1 MNVRPLI
8 WAALV
13 CTIGAPVIAT
23 ANTGSNP
30 EPESAKE
37 WRFRVLLDD
46 TEIGYHTF
54 RLTEQAGELVVDSE
68 ARFRVRILFFDAYRY
83 EHVNRERWNE
93 RCLMGIDSK
102 TDVNGKTT
110 RVSGSDDG
118 REFVVQAG
126 DGTVAIGD
134 CVMSFAYWNPAFL
147 EQKRL
152 LNSQTGDYVDVDI
165 RRVGKEEV
173 AVRGQ
178 SVSATGFELA
188 ADKLNMELWYSP
200 DREWLG
206 LQSTTK
212 GGRMLRYVLL

>member
-1 MNVRPLI
+1 MSVRSLF
-8 WAALV
+8 AAIIV
-13 CTIGAPVIAT
+13 CAVGTT
-23 ANTGSNP
+23 AVASTTQGPIP

-54 RLTEQAGELVVDSE
+54 RLTEQAGEFVVDSE
-68 ARFRVRILFFDAYRY
+68 ASFRVRFLFFDAYRY

-93 RCLMGIDSK
+93 QCLVGIDAK

-118 REFVVQAG
+118 REFVVEAG

-134 CVMSFAYWNPAFL
+134 CVMSFAYWNPEFL

-165 RRVGKEEV
+165 RRVGEEEV

-178 SVSATGFELA
+178 SVSATRFELA